1 MSPTENLKEIIMKK
15 VLSTIAAHAA
25 IGSITG
31 LLLALMLVPFTT
43 NAVVLGL
50 AFYTPTFVTPLL
62 FAIGAAN
69 ALQEE
74 EFMVGEVAHH
84 GQK

>member
-1 MSPTENLKEIIMKK
+1 MKK
-15 VLSTIAAHAA
+15 VLSTIATHAA
-25 IGSITG
+25 IGSIAGLLIG

-43 NAVVLGL
+43 NAVVLAV
-50 AFYTPTFVTPLL
+50 AFYTPTLVVPVL

-74 EFMVGEVAHH
+74 EFMAGYFVHH
-84 GQK
+84 GQA